1 MNENLFFFTKTEIR
15 VLQLTRLVRVV
26 ISKEKKLKNIFIVLF
41 HHTGYSIEH
50 HQ

>member
-15 VLQLTRLVRVV
+15 VLQLTRTVTRS
-26 ISKEKKLKNIFIVLF
+26 SKEKKLKNIFIVLF
-41 HHTGYSIEH
+41 HHTGHSIEH